1 MIKVITVKNSKQ
13 VKDFVMFPFK
23 LYKECEY
30 WVPPIIKEEIEA
42 MDTGKNPVF
51 KNAEAEFYLAYDEQ
65 ENIVGRIAAIVNWV
79 EIKDQKKN
87 KLRFGWYDT
96 VDDIEVSKRLIQKVL
111 EFGKKRNL
119 EFIEGPVGF
128 SNMDKAG
135 LLTYGYDELNTLIT
149 WYHYPYQK
157 DHLIKLGLK
166 QLAEWVEYKIKIFS
180 EEEAPEKVK
189 KFAEIIAKRYNLKSI
204 NFKSTKE
211 IIPYVDKMF
220 ELLNI
225 TYSPL

>member
-1 MIKVITVKNSKQ
+1 
-13 VKDFVMFPFK
+13 MFPFK
-23 LYKECEY
+23 LYKDCEY

-42 MDTGKNPVF
+42 MDTSKNPVF
-51 KNAEAEFYLAYDEQ
+51 KNAEAEFYLAFDEK

-96 VDDIEVSKRLIQKVL
+96 IDDLDVSKKLIEKVL
-111 EFGKKRNL
+111 EFGKERKL

-135 LLTYGYDELNTLIT
+135 LLTYGYDELNTMIT

-157 DHLIKLGLK
+157 EHLVKLGLK

-180 EEEAPEKVK
+180 AEDAPEKVK
-189 KFAEIIAKRYNLKSI
+189 KFSK
-204 NFKSTKE
+204 
-211 IIPYVDKMF
+211 
-220 ELLNI
+220 
-225 TYSPL
+225 